1 MNILIK
7 ERQSYGASS
16 T

>member
-7 ERQSYGASS
+7 FLLMLI
-16 T
+16 